1 MNDPHLAELLSR
13 KLDTSTDKQNV
24 EEAISAQKK
33 LLDTA
38 NANIT
43 RLNNQLDH
51 LDYSSPIAERKANDL
66 EKRVDNLYNEVGQ
79 HEQYL
84 EDLYQRLF
92 AINQDLLTKDSI
104 LNLLKQFDRLYA
116 VMSQSDRQI
125 LIRTIIDEIQIY
137 PEKQPDGRIIKSIK
151 LSVPVVYEDG
161 ETPRIRL
168 DKDTTVETVCL
179 LSKLNAKQHIEVEI
193 KTDELDLTSVEKKQ

>member
-1 MNDPHLAELLSR
+1 M
-13 KLDTSTDKQNV
+13 
-24 EEAISAQKK
+24 
-33 LLDTA
+33 
-38 NANIT
+38 
-43 RLNNQLDH
+43 
-51 LDYSSPIAERKANDL
+51 
-66 EKRVDNLYNEVGQ
+66 DNLYTEVGQ

-161 ETPRIRL
+161 ETPRIHL
-168 DKDTTVETVCL
+168 DKDTTVESICCL
-179 LSKLNAKQHIEVEI
+179 SRE
-193 KTDELDLTSVEKKQ
+193 

>member
-1 MNDPHLAELLSR
+1 M
-13 KLDTSTDKQNV
+13 
-24 EEAISAQKK
+24 
-33 LLDTA
+33 
-38 NANIT
+38 
-43 RLNNQLDH
+43 DH
-51 LDYSSPIAERKANDL
+51 LDYSGPIAERKANDL
-66 EKRVDNLYNEVGQ
+66 EKRVDNLYTEVGQ

-168 DKDTTVETVCL
+168 DKDTTVESIVL
-179 LSKLNAKQHIEVEI
+179 
-193 KTDELDLTSVEKKQ
+193 

>member
-1 MNDPHLAELLSR
+1 M
-13 KLDTSTDKQNV
+13 
-24 EEAISAQKK
+24 
-33 LLDTA
+33 
-38 NANIT
+38 
-43 RLNNQLDH
+43 
-51 LDYSSPIAERKANDL
+51 
-66 EKRVDNLYNEVGQ
+66 DNLYTEVGQ

-151 LSVPVVYEDG
+151 LDGMLAFKQRMTGRYLNFPTIFQSVKEKTL
-161 ETPRIRL
+161 ET
-168 DKDTTVETVCL
+168 
-179 LSKLNAKQHIEVEI
+179 
-193 KTDELDLTSVEKKQ
+193 